1 MNNLDFKMKSIY
13 HRNPET
19 TLMLNGIQYTLYWTP
34 HARERIISRLK
45 SSLMLQNTYILD
57 FINDLSNYDKNILKQ
72 NCEFTVR
79 DFKTGLFAV
88 GGGMATLPFLYD
100 MADKTHWFTSAQL
113 ADMIAVSESTPGPI
127 GVNMATYVGFTT
139 AGFWGEY

>member
-1 MNNLDFKMKSIY
+1 M
-13 HRNPET
+13 H
-19 TLMLNGIQYTLYWTP
+19 GIQYTLFWTP

-88 GGGMATLPFLYD
+88 INVYKNKIRIITCGDVNHLYPYANNLTIQRN
-100 MADKTHWFTSAQL
+100 MNNTFRIFNW
-113 ADMIAVSESTPGPI
+113 AVS
-127 GVNMATYVGFTT
+127 
-139 AGFWGEY
+139 

>member
-45 SSLMLQNTYILD
+45 SSLMLQNT
-57 FINDLSNYDKNILKQ
+57 
-72 NCEFTVR
+72 
-79 DFKTGLFAV
+79 
-88 GGGMATLPFLYD
+88 
-100 MADKTHWFTSAQL
+100 
-113 ADMIAVSESTPGPI
+113 
-127 GVNMATYVGFTT
+127 
-139 AGFWGEY
+139 

>member
-57 FINDLSNYDKNILKQ
+57 FINDLSNYDKNILKHLRFVIE
-72 NCEFTVR
+72 NCIIQLLTKRKFLI
-79 DFKTGLFAV
+79 FKVYF
-88 GGGMATLPFLYD
+88 
-100 MADKTHWFTSAQL
+100 
-113 ADMIAVSESTPGPI
+113 
-127 GVNMATYVGFTT
+127 
-139 AGFWGEY
+139 

>member
-57 FINDLSNYDKNILKQ
+57 FINDLSNYDINAKSSEDEI
-72 NCEFTVR
+72 
-79 DFKTGLFAV
+79 
-88 GGGMATLPFLYD
+88 
-100 MADKTHWFTSAQL
+100 AD
-113 ADMIAVSESTPGPI
+113 AVSEWLSDK
-127 GVNMATYVGFTT
+127 YGFCHQ
-139 AGFWGEY
+139 GYNLEEDIL

>member
-34 HARERIISRLK
+34 HARERII
-45 SSLMLQNTYILD
+45 
-57 FINDLSNYDKNILKQ
+57 NDLSNYDKNILKQ

-88 GGGMATLPFLYD
+88 INVYKNKIRIITCGDVNHLYPYANNLTIQRNID
-100 MADKTHWFTSAQL
+100 NTFRIFNW
-113 ADMIAVSESTPGPI
+113 AVS
-127 GVNMATYVGFTT
+127 
-139 AGFWGEY
+139 

>member
-45 SSLMLQNTYILD
+45 SSLMLQNTYILV
-57 FINDLSNYDKNILKQ
+57 FIYGTYLNLFRLFF
-72 NCEFTVR
+72 EF
-79 DFKTGLFAV
+79 FKTGLFAV
-88 GGGMATLPFLYD
+88 INVYKNKIRIITCGDVNHLYPYANNLTIQRNID
-100 MADKTHWFTSAQL
+100 NTFRIFNW
-113 ADMIAVSESTPGPI
+113 AVS
-127 GVNMATYVGFTT
+127 
-139 AGFWGEY
+139 

>member
-72 NCEFTVR
+72 
-79 DFKTGLFAV
+79 DYL
-88 GGGMATLPFLYD
+88 
-100 MADKTHWFTSAQL
+100 QL
-113 ADMIAVSESTPGPI
+113 SMFIKIKYELLLVEMLI
-127 GVNMATYVGFTT
+127 IYIHMLIILQFN
-139 AGFWGEY
+139 EI